1 MQPWYKCCQ
10 PAWRKSPLDE
20 RSWRLTGTPPDCFAT
35 SEIHLHWT
43 KDPVHADCARL
54 SLTAFHAS
62 VRHCMLQAASIKGL
76 SSDDPSDTT
85 SPLAQ
90 GVEGNALHTDSKR
103 NWHAEFNS
111 S

>member
-1 MQPWYKCCQ
+1 
-10 PAWRKSPLDE
+10 
-20 RSWRLTGTPPDCFAT
+20 
-35 SEIHLHWT
+35 
-43 KDPVHADCARL
+43 
-54 SLTAFHAS
+54 
-62 VRHCMLQAASIKGL
+62 MLQAASIKGL

-111 S
+111 TKRGELAFLLQQMNCSSGRGMKKGNR